1 MTNPCQAVLDRID
14 EFHSELSTRL
24 DAIAAATPKSKSV
37 PIRRSAEDH
46 RRAGASLVLASLISC
61 AIGFFVGRFLS

>member
-14 EFHSELSTRL
+14 EFQSDLSMRL
-24 DAIAAATPKSKSV
+24 QAIAAAAPKSESV
-37 PIRRSAEDH
+37 QAGRPADDH
-46 RRAGASLVLASLISC
+46 EVRGASLVLASLISC